1 MSSLVL
7 DTHAAVWSLVDRTR
21 LSVNATAA
29 IEAANASNSLVF
41 VPTICIVEITYL
53 VEKGKL
59 PAAVKTLLLAALE
72 DPASNLAVAALDLG
86 IADRLEHVERNQVP
100 DMPDRIIAATAV
112 HLGLPLIS
120 RDRKTRASSVTTIW

>member
-7 DTHAAVWSLVDRTR
+7 DTHATVWSLVDRKR
-21 LSVNATAA
+21 LSANATAA
-29 IEAANASNSLVF
+29 IDSANTANATIF

-53 VEKGKL
+53 VEKGRL
-59 PAAVKTLLLAALE
+59 SAAVKTQLLAALD
-72 DPASNLAVAALDLG
+72 DPTSNLVVAPLDLD
-86 IADRLEHVERNQVP
+86 IADRLEHVERDQVP

-120 RDRKTRASSVTTIW
+120 RDRKIRASSVTTIW

>member
-7 DTHAAVWSLVDRTR
+7 DTHATVWALVDRTR
-21 LSVNATAA
+21 LSASATAA
-29 IEAANASNSLVF
+29 IQTANAANATVF

-53 VEKGKL
+53 VEKGRL
-59 PAAVKTLLLAALE
+59 PPAVKTQLMATLD
-72 DPASNLAVAALDLG
+72 DPTSNLAVAALDLD
-86 IADRLEHVERNQVP
+86 IADRLEHVERDQVP

-120 RDRKTRASSVTTIW
+120 RDRKIRTSSVTTIW

>member
-7 DTHAAVWSLVDRTR
+7 DTHTTVWSLVDRRR
-21 LSVNATAA
+21 LSAAAVAA
-29 IEAANASNSLVF
+29 IEAANTSNALVF

-59 PAAVKTLLLAALE
+59 PAAVKTQLLAALH
-72 DPASNLAVAALDLG
+72 DPAENLTVAVLDLDV
-86 IADRLEHVERNQVP
+86 AERLEQVERDQVP

-112 HLGLPLIS
+112 HLGLPLVSKDQRI
-120 RDRKTRASSVTTIW
+120 RASMVATIW